1 MTRRKFKRVMRRSRR
16 ARGLNFVI
24 RRGGRVL

>member
-1 MTRRKFKRVMRRSRR
+1 MTRRKFKRVMRRAKR
-16 ARGLNFVI
+16 ARGINFIV